1 MSKLIVLVREKLSLS
16 DHDLSEA
23 CVARRTTWLRTAN
36 QSASLRSI
44 PANGSLRFVTVRA
57 NQNTPLRIVSRP
69 IEALHCATCPDQ
81 SEHSVARRIL
91 TNQNTP
97 PLRADQ
103 SEPPLPPHPPP
114 VAHCI
119 PTADQSAPS
128 LRPIRARRCGA
139 CTVPAARPMRSAR

>member
-1 MSKLIVLVREKLSLS
+1 MTFQKRVL
-16 DHDLSEA
+16 HDG
-23 CVARRTTWLRTAN
+23 RRGCGQPIKALRCAAF
-36 QSASLRSI
+36 QPI
-44 PANGSLRFVTVRA
+44 GSLRFVTVPA

-81 SEHSVARRIL
+81 SERSVARRIL

-103 SEPPLPPHPPP
+103 SEPPLPPHPPF
-114 VAHCI
+114 AHCI
-119 PTADQSAPS
+119 PTADRSAPS